1 MRRRFSPLALA
12 AALGTSAVV
21 AGLGTN
27 PVGASAPDQQGW
39 WTTLNQGSAPEVGLP
54 VSAPTPPDVP
64 AQGLLVEGPSNSEGP
79 SSNPVAYAGLVYYLP
94 AGASASTLTLTV
106 ATNSATTPMATLELC
121 PLVNPVLNPEQEG
134 PSADAPPFDCTHNVT
149 AAPNAAGS
157 TYQFEVSQL
166 VTAGSLAVAILPTQP
181 SDRVVFDQ
189 PDANSLAVQSPA
201 ASSEPQTQSPSPG
214 PTPITALEAPIP
226 EALPTFGIT
235 QFGATLSP
243 TYSGV
248 PAPSTPP
255 APPAP
260 SAPAEASPRSYS
272 AIPVLGVFNGD
283 NASPLVV
290 ALVLAGL
297 SGGAALWFITGR
309 RRADEGEVAV
319 ID

>member
-1 MRRRFSPLALA
+1 MRRRVAPLVLA
-12 AALGTSAVV
+12 TALGTCAVA
-21 AGLGTN
+21 AGLGTK
-27 PVGASAPDQQGW
+27 PAGAMAPDQQGW
-39 WTTLNQGSAPEVGLP
+39 WTTLNQGSAPEVGVP

-64 AQGLLVEGPSNSEGP
+64 AQGLLVEGPSNSQGP
-79 SSNPVAYAGLVYYLP
+79 SSAPVAYAGLVYYLP
-94 AGASASTLTLTV
+94 VNASASTLTLTV
-106 ATNSATTPMATLELC
+106 ATNSASTPMATLELC

-134 PSADAPPFDCTHNVT
+134 PSSDAPPFDCTHNVS

-157 TYQFEVSQL
+157 TYKFQVSQL
-166 VTAGSLAVAILPTQP
+166 VTDGSLAVAILPTSP
-181 SDRVVFDQ
+181 TDRVVFDQ

-201 ASSEPQTQSPSPG
+201 ASSVPQTQIPSSV
-214 PTPITALEAPIP
+214 PTPISALGAPIP

-243 TYSGV
+243 ATGV
-248 PAPSTPP
+248 PAPSASP
-255 APPAP
+255 APPAS
-260 SAPAEASPRSYS
+260 SAPAKASPRSYS
-272 AIPVLGVFNGD
+272 AIPVLGVFNGGS
-283 NASPLVV
+283 ASPLAV